1 MKLLILL
8 IGLILIL
15 EGLPYVAAPEGMRNW
30 LKKLSEMD
38 PGQLRS
44 MGLVAMAGMMSRIG
58 SVLRL
63 AYKFTQG
70 ILWVLETWIWIVAH
84 PILSVVAAAVA
95 AVIIYGIAYVVWH
108 ALLRIYYWIRPY

>member
-44 MGLVAMAGMMSRIG
+44 MGLVAMAIG
-58 SVLRL
+58 LVVCYVAQKTS
-63 AYKFTQG
+63 
-70 ILWVLETWIWIVAH
+70 ILN
-84 PILSVVAAAVA
+84 
-95 AVIIYGIAYVVWH
+95 
-108 ALLRIYYWIRPY
+108 